1 LIAFARVRALA
12 RTVKGAKVADQDKK
26 PDDKQAERKDKH
38 GCIPMLVLL
47 ALIVAAWA
55 WKQYGH

>member
-1 LIAFARVRALA
+1 M
-12 RTVKGAKVADQDKK
+12 TDQDKK

-47 ALIVAAWA
+47 ALIAAAWA